1 MAETQEFTIGQMVR
15 VKRLW
20 PTNHHRVPY
29 YLKGKIGQV
38 ATCLGPVENPE
49 LNAYFNKS
57 SGHIFY
63 RVVSM
68 RNVGRQSLTKS
79 TPILRENGSVRRRAD
94 DGRPS

>member
-1 MAETQEFTIGQMVR
+1 MAEKQEITKGQMVR

-57 SGHIFY
+57 SGQHILY
-63 RVVSM
+63 RV
-68 RNVGRQSLTKS
+68 RFTHAHLWGGNQTDE
-79 TPILRENGSVRRRAD
+79 IYAD
-94 DGRPS
+94 LAGKWLCKAEG

>member
-1 MAETQEFTIGQMVR
+1 MAKTQEFTKGQMVR
-15 VKRLW
+15 VKQLW

-57 SGHIFY
+57 SGQHILY
-63 RVVSM
+63 RV
-68 RNVGRQSLTKS
+68 RFTHAHLWGGNQTDE
-79 TPILRENGSVRRRAD
+79 IYAD
-94 DGRPS
+94 LAGKWLCKAEG

>member
-38 ATCLGPVENPE
+38 ATCLGAVENPE

-57 SGHIFY
+57 SGQHILY
-63 RVVSM
+63 RV
-68 RNVGRQSLTKS
+68 RFTHAHLWGGNQTDE
-79 TPILRENGSVRRRAD
+79 IYAD
-94 DGRPS
+94 LAGKWLCKAEG

>member
-29 YLKGKIGQV
+29 YLKGKFGQV

-49 LNAYFNKS
+49 LAAYSKKS
-57 SGHIFY
+57 SGQHILY
-63 RVVSM
+63 RV
-68 RNVGRQSLTKS
+68 RFQHAHLWGGNQTDE
-79 TPILRENGSVRRRAD
+79 IYAD
-94 DGRPS
+94 LAGKWLCKAEG

>member
-20 PTNHHRVPY
+20 PTNHHRVPN

-38 ATCLGPVENPE
+38 ATYLGPVENPE

-57 SGHIFY
+57 SGQHILY
-63 RVVSM
+63 RV
-68 RNVGRQSLTKS
+68 RFTHAHLWGGNQTDE
-79 TPILRENGSVRRRAD
+79 IYAD
-94 DGRPS
+94 LAGKWLCKAEG